1 MSPHTNGLPKTVGDG
16 SRLKFWQDRWCGE
29 TSLATSY
36 PELSV
41 DPYHTK
47 LHPWPITNILQDIG
61 RPSRSFEI
69 FVLDCWPLYTP
80 CLLGCPS
87 LISIKLIT
95 YKKKIVCVSEW
106 KYCNTWLE
114 VIHPLNYGLSSS
126 NLCLSLFCIC
136 SLVQTMDIQS
146 WSGSFKYTTTLNYQA
161 CASSSP

>member
-16 SRLKFWQDRWCGE
+16 SRVKFWQDRWCGE

-47 LHPWPITNILQDIG
+47 LHPWPITNIIQNIG

-95 YKKKIVCVSEW
+95 YKKNKIKNCLCKRVEVLQYMIRS
-106 KYCNTWLE
+106 YPSLE
-114 VIHPLNYGLSSS
+114 LWIKFL
-126 NLCLSLFCIC
+126 
-136 SLVQTMDIQS
+136 
-146 WSGSFKYTTTLNYQA
+146 
-161 CASSSP
+161 